1 MSRFYAI
8 LLICALSIGCS
19 ALTTGQKYVLVDE
32 KVKEKFIPTGVMY
45 SISEPQDIRKIVILG
60 EGVVEKMDVY
70 VRDAKFSW
78 KRVKMIDRRT
88 SFPIELGVIAHT
100 DTVRILQ
107 RKVSG
112 RGRINTVEFY
122 TLETT
127 SDSTAS
133 DKQ

>member
-1 MSRFYAI
+1 MSRLYAI
-8 LLICALSIGCS
+8 LLISTLLIGCS

-32 KVKEKFIPTGVMY
+32 KVKEKFIPSGRVY
-45 SISEPQDIRKIVILG
+45 SISEPKDIRKIIILG
-60 EGVVEKMDVY
+60 EGIVQNIDIY
-70 VRDAKFSW
+70 VRDAKFNW
-78 KRVKMIDRRT
+78 KVVKKIKRT
-88 SFPIELGVIAHT
+88 VTFPIEISVVAKT
-100 DTVRILQ
+100 DAVRILQ
-107 RKVSG
+107 KTVRG